1 MADDDLADRIR
12 ARRLELG
19 LTQAQL
25 AEQVGRA
32 PSTIGSWET
41 GRSTPA
47 DVEVLETLTHV
58 LDLDAIE
65 AKDADPT
72 DPGDGADAPVDAGAA
87 PEEPAPADPAAG
99 PPAPGRFS
107 LEDPPS
113 DADSRIGEPIAPPAT
128 SDGGT
133 EERPMQRTETT
144 TVVVAKSRRV
154 ASRLAERLGRPAA
167 VATVQPVR
175 TDVDPMYRVR
185 AVATVV
191 VVVALGAVFLW
202 AVAHLA
208 EELGSILDAFLAPW
222 R

>member
-32 PSTIGSWET
+32 PSTIGAWET
-41 GRSTPA
+41 GRSAPA
-47 DVEVLETLTHV
+47 DAEVLETLTHV

-65 AKDADPT
+65 AEDAARNDP
-72 DPGDGADAPVDAGAA
+72 DGAEAPVDDDAA
-87 PEEPAPADPAAG
+87 PDEPTTREPAPD
-99 PPAPGRFS
+99 APGRFA
-107 LEDPPS
+107 LEDRPS
-113 DADSRIGEPIAPPAT
+113 DADSRSGEPFAPPAT

-133 EERPMQRTETT
+133 EERSMQRTETT

-154 ASRLAERLGRPAA
+154 ASRLAKGLGRPAA

-202 AVAHLA
+202 AVTHLA